1 MKPKFFLPFS
11 SSPLPLFSF
20 SPLLLLT
27 FTLLLAACT
36 SAPATPAG
44 PTLTP
49 QEARGQEVF
58 NLNCATCHSL
68 SPDTVIV
75 GPSLDGVASR
85 AGTRVEGMDAKTYL
99 QTSVLKPN
107 AFLVPGYQDSMIPDI
122 AKQLTGEDFDAVV
135 AYLLTLK

>member
-1 MKPKFFLPFS
+1 MKPKFSLP

-27 FTLLLAACT
+27 FTLLLAACSST
-36 SAPATPAG
+36 PATPPG

-49 QEARGQEVF
+49 LEARGQEVF

-68 SPDTVIV
+68 SADTVIV
-75 GPSLDGVASR
+75 GPSLAGVATR
-85 AGTRVEGMDAKTYL
+85 AGTRVEGMDALTYL

-107 AFLVPGYQDSMIPDI
+107 DFLVPGFPDSMIPDL

>member
-1 MKPKFFLPFS
+1 LKIKT
-11 SSPLPLFSF
+11 SPSLLFPF

-27 FTLLLAACT
+27 LLLAACN
-36 SAPATPAG
+36 SAPATPPG

-49 QEARGQEVF
+49 LEARGQEIF

-75 GPSLDGVASR
+75 GPSLAGVASR
-85 AGTRVEGMDAKTYL
+85 AGTRVEGMDALTYL

-107 AFLVPGYQDSMIPDI
+107 DFLVPGYPDSMIPDL

>member
-1 MKPKFFLPFS
+1 MKIKF
-11 SSPLPLFSF
+11 SPSLLFSF
-20 SPLLLLT
+20 SPFLLVSLSL
-27 FTLLLAACT
+27 LLLAACN
-36 SAPATPAG
+36 SSPATPVG

-49 QEARGQEVF
+49 LEARGQEVF
-58 NLNCATCHSL
+58 NLNCATCHST

-75 GPSLDGVASR
+75 GPSLAGVASR
-85 AGTRVEGMDAKTYL
+85 AGSRIEGMDAKTYI

-107 AFLVPGYQDSMIPDI
+107 SFLVPGYQDSMIPDI